1 MAPTKLP
8 GSISVL
14 ECQTLRYPSFFIVPG
29 ICKEIC
35 FERKRR
41 ENGRKGSTKEEGRK
55 GDEEG
60 KVE

>member
-14 ECQTLRYPSFFIVPG
+14 ECQTLRYPGFFIVPG
-29 ICKEIC
+29 ICKERC

-41 ENGRKGSTKEEGRK
+41 EMEGREVQK
-55 GDEEG
+55 KKEG
-60 KVE
+60 KGTKKAR